1 MVGEKAVNGFMIMQH
16 VKNVLTGK
24 TFGWQPVYDLGSAIL
39 IWGLVLVV
47 SPISNRP
54 ASQSLVYLA
63 VGVLSFVWVLGIK
76 SVYRRAPALART
88 EEISRVV
95 QAVAWSAGAVTM
107 AALFTNWILG
117 ATEVLLGSI
126 ALLILRIMV
135 RGARKQLS
143 EETMI
148 KRGSERV
155 TIVGVGTEAKELVQ
169 VIRDHSELRLELCGV
184 VGNLAVAER
193 YGIADE
199 WIGPTNRLIEIMNR
213 YQIDSAIITA
223 TGFRGEKMKEI
234 TTDLFSAGFDVHLTT
249 GIGHLWEGRFQ
260 VQSLVHEPFIT
271 IQRNQP
277 KPWQRKAKRALDIV
291 GASVALTLASPVML
305 GAAAAIYYQDRGP
318 VFYKSKRI
326 GLESGEFKMVKF
338 RSMTQNADA
347 LKKQMQAENE
357 RSGPLFKMSA
367 DPRITRIGKIIR
379 ETSIDELPQLFNVIK
394 GDMSLVGPRPAL
406 PEENLAFDAELRK
419 RTGVRPGI
427 TGLWQVE
434 ARSNAAFNAYRR
446 LDLHYVENWTLWLD
460 IRILL
465 ATVEQVA
472 TSLMFIPLRR
482 FVKPSAKTDAISG
495 ATNERQ
501 ALEPF
506 LVEDVIDLRDDADVN
521 AGEITSQSKSSN

>member
-1 MVGEKAVNGFMIMQH
+1 MAPSIQLVNRA
-16 VKNVLTGK
+16 
-24 TFGWQPVYDLGSAIL
+24 AI
-39 IWGLVLVV
+39 V
-47 SPISNRP
+47 
-54 ASQSLVYLA
+54 
-63 VGVLSFVWVLGIK
+63 
-76 SVYRRAPALART
+76 T
-88 EEISRVV
+88 
-95 QAVAWSAGAVTM
+95 AGAVTM

-394 GDMSLVGPRPAL
+394 GDMLSL
-406 PEENLAFDAELRK
+406 
-419 RTGVRPGI
+419 I
-427 TGLWQVE
+427 
-434 ARSNAAFNAYRR
+434 
-446 LDLHYVENWTLWLD
+446 H
-460 IRILL
+460 I
-465 ATVEQVA
+465 
-472 TSLMFIPLRR
+472 
-482 FVKPSAKTDAISG
+482 
-495 ATNERQ
+495 
-501 ALEPF
+501 
-506 LVEDVIDLRDDADVN
+506 
-521 AGEITSQSKSSN
+521 

>member
-1 MVGEKAVNGFMIMQH
+1 MQH
-16 VKNVLTGK
+16 VRNVLTGK
-24 TFGWQPVYDLGSAIL
+24 SFGWQPVYDLGSATVV
-39 IWGLVLVV
+39 WGLALIVSQISQRPLTQSLTYLVV
-47 SPISNRP
+47 
-54 ASQSLVYLA
+54 
-63 VGVLSFVWVLGIK
+63 GVFAFMWTLGAK
-76 SVYRRAPALART
+76 SVYRRAPALPRT

-107 AALFTNWILG
+107 VALFTNWLLG
-117 ATEVLLGSI
+117 AAEVLLGSI
-126 ALLILRIMV
+126 ALLVIRILV

-148 KRGSERV
+148 QKASQRV
-155 TIVGVGTEAKELVQ
+155 TIVGAGAEAQELVQ

-184 VGNLAVAER
+184 IGNLAVAER

-234 TTDLFSAGFDVHLTT
+234 ASDLFSAGFDVHLTT
-249 GIGHLWEGRFQ
+249 GIGRLWEGRFQ
-260 VQSLVHEPFIT
+260 VQSMVHEPFIT

-277 KPWQRKAKRALDIV
+277 RPWQRRTKRALDIV
-291 GASVALTLASPVML
+291 GASIGLVIASPVMIC
-305 GAAAAIYYQDRGP
+305 AAAAIYFQDKGP

-326 GLESGEFKMVKF
+326 GIESNEFEMVKF
-338 RSMTQNADA
+338 RSMLQNADA
-347 LKKQMQAENE
+347 LKKKMQAENE
-357 RSGPLFKMSA
+357 RSGPLFKMSQ
-367 DPRITRIGKIIR
+367 DPRITAVGKFIR
-379 ETSIDELPQLFNVIK
+379 ETSIDELPQLFNVLK

-406 PEENLAFDAELRK
+406 PEENLAFDSELRK

-446 LDLHYVENWTLWLD
+446 LDLHYVENWNLWLD

-472 TSLMFIPLRR
+472 TSLAFIPLRR
-482 FVKPSAKTDAISG
+482 FVKPGAQTDAITSG
-495 ATNERQ
+495 TPTKNQ
-501 ALEPF
+501 AREPF
-506 LVEDVIDLRDDADVN
+506 LVGDVIDLTDTAVSDSKEVA
-521 AGEITSQSKSSN
+521 SQPKSSK